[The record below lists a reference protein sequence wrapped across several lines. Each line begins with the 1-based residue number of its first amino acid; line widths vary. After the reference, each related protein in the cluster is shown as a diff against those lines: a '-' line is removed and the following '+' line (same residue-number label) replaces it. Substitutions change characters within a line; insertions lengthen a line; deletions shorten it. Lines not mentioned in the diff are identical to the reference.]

1 MNGLPGMPL
10 DQYIEDILGIE
21 EEDLLFARLLSF
33 LHQFAADVLSYH
45 VVTEHLRRLRLDQ
58 GLVYHCFPPAWVAR
72 YKEMGY
78 FDIDPIIDRAMRT
91 REPFHWYDISELQK
105 LTPAQNA
112 LLDDLRAH
120 GLVDGYA
127 VPIFGPQGTTA
138 YFGVGSTYGDM
149 EVDAVALRQIQY
161 ACNTLHNRYLEIHG
175 EIDGGHPLL
184 TNREREVL
192 TWIARGKSNSSI
204 AGILGISDH
213 TVDTLVRR
221 CFQKLSVSD
230 RISASL
236 KGVATGVIS
245 P

>member
-1 MNGLPGMPL
+1 MTL
-10 DQYIEDILGIE
+10 DQYIEDILNIE
-21 EEDLLFARLLSF
+21 GEDLLFARLLSF
-33 LHQFAADVLSYH
+33 LHQFSADVLSYH

-58 GLVYHCFPPAWVAR
+58 GLVYHCFPPAWVSR
-72 YKEMGY
+72 YKEMDY
-78 FDIDPIIDRAMRT
+78 YDIDPIIERAMRT
-91 REPFHWYDISELQK
+91 REPFCWFDIDKLQR
-105 LTPAQNA
+105 LSTAQKA
-112 LLDDLRAH
+112 LLTDLRSH
-120 GLVDGYA
+120 GMVDGYA

-149 EVDAVALRQIQY
+149 HVDAVALRQIQY

-175 EIDGGHPLL
+175 EIDSSQPSL

-204 AGILGISDH
+204 AGILGISEH

-221 CFQKLSVSD
+221 CFHKLAVSD